1 MPRNANTERLNRL
14 RALTDPTLAHL
25 ELEELLASLLI
36 RTRDL
41 LGVETCAVLLLD
53 EEANEL
59 VARAAVGIEEEVE
72 RGVRI
77 PMGRGFAGRV
87 AAERRPVILDDV
99 DHADVLN
106 PILREKGI
114 KSMLGVPL
122 LLGGEAIGV
131 LHVGVLR
138 HRSFTAEDTE
148 LLQLAADRAAL
159 AIEQARA
166 LQAERKARTRLE
178 HLQAITDAALAH
190 LSVEPLLA
198 VLLPRIRSILGADT
212 CAVLLLDEEANELV
226 ARAAVGI
233 EEEVEQGVRIPM
245 GRGFA
250 GRVAAERRPVILDD
264 VDHADVLNPILREK
278 GIKSMLGVPL
288 LLGGE
293 AIGVLHV
300 GVLRH
305 RTFTAEDTELL
316 QLVAD
321 RVAVAVERTRLHD
334 ETLLLDQL
342 MASFVAIAS
351 HELRTPAA
359 AVYGVLTTLA
369 AREGQLSAE
378 VRARLL
384 QVGVQQ
390 GERLRRLLEELL
402 DLSRLDSRAISV
414 DPKPI
419 VVRTVLDEII
429 RAALPES
436 PELTLDVPGDLAAVA
451 DRRVLD
457 RVVSNLLINA
467 SRHGR
472 PPYVVVAEQRDR
484 HLRIAVCDDGPGV
497 PEDLRSRL
505 FERFTRSDEGTGT
518 GLGLAISRAYARA
531 HGGDLIYDPP
541 ATGARFELILPQG

>member
-1 MPRNANTERLNRL
+1 MARDTNTERLNRL

-25 ELEELLASLLI
+25 ELEELLASLLV

-41 LGVETCAVLLLD
+41 LGVQTCAVLLLD

-72 RGVRI
+72 QGVRI

-138 HRSFTAEDTE
+138 HRTFTAEDTE

-166 LQAERKARTRLE
+166 LQAERKARSRLE

-351 HELRTPAA
+351 HELRTPAT
-359 AVYGVLTTLA
+359 AVYGVLMTLAGKEGQLTAECAEGVVARRRSAGRAPAAAARRAPRSLA
-369 AREGQLSAE
+369 ARLTCDLRGAQAARRPH
-378 VRARLL
+378 RARRDRSGC
-384 QVGVQQ
+384 VTGRDA
-390 GERLRRLLEELL
+390 GDNRCAARSRRGRGPPCSRS
-402 DLSRLDSRAISV
+402 SRLQ
-414 DPKPI
+414 P
-419 VVRTVLDEII
+419 
-429 RAALPES
+429 
-436 PELTLDVPGDLAAVA
+436 A
-451 DRRVLD
+451 D
-457 RVVSNLLINA
+457 
-467 SRHGR
+467 
-472 PPYVVVAEQRDR
+472 QRDAPR
-484 HLRIAVCDDGPGV
+484 RGRRTP
-497 PEDLRSRL
+497 S
-505 FERFTRSDEGTGT
+505 
-518 GLGLAISRAYARA
+518 
-531 HGGDLIYDPP
+531 PP
-541 ATGARFELILPQG
+541 SSATVT